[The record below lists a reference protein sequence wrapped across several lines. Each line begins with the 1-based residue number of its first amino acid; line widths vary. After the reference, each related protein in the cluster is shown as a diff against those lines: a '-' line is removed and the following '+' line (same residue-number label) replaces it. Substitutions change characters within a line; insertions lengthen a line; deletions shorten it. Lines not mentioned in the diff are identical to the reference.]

1 MAKLKRYRCSGID
14 GMEQDNQGN
23 WVRYE
28 DYLSLLQTLDEI
40 RMNLLQLRD
49 PRYRELQRKDKDEN

>member
-14 GMEQDNQGN
+14 GMEQDNQGD

-28 DYLSLLQTLDEI
+28 DYFQLLQTLDQI
-40 RMNLLQLRD
+40 RIDLVQQKSAIYRD
-49 PRYRELQRKDKDEN
+49 QTKEQQ

>member
-28 DYLSLLQTLDEI
+28 DYFQLLQTLDQI
-40 RMNLLQLRD
+40 RIDLVQQKSAIYRDQTKEQL
-49 PRYRELQRKDKDEN
+49 

>member
-14 GMEQDNQGN
+14 GMEQDNQGD

-28 DYLSLLQTLDEI
+28 DYFQLLQTLDQI
-40 RMNLLQLRD
+40 RIDLVQQKSAIYRDQTKEQL
-49 PRYRELQRKDKDEN
+49 